1 MTEDQREVPAKRG
14 AATVQWLTLKEAS
27 DFLGV
32 HFTTLRT
39 WADAGEVRVFR
50 TPGGHRRFSL
60 DDLRRFL
67 DARDS
72 HLPTVNSSSMMNA
85 ALVRVRSE
93 LLRSPR
99 EQVPWRDGFRDNA
112 DDERRL
118 RGRQLFALALA
129 FVLKPHQREKTLVDG
144 RQLGRTYGCEA
155 ALNGVS
161 LAETGRAVQFFRGQL
176 LQAVRNQEGGDML
189 DADDVR
195 IQLSIDQ
202 FLDEVLYAVLDGYE
216 STLVGGS
223 MPDAA
228 GLVTTKT

>member
-1 MTEDQREVPAKRG
+1 MTEDQREMATAR
-14 AATVQWLTLKEAS
+14 AAAVQWLTLKEAS

-39 WADAGEVRVFR
+39 WADAGQVRVFR

-72 HLPTVNSSSMMNA
+72 HLPSANASAMMDA

-99 EQVPWRDGFRDNA
+99 EQVPWREGFRDNA

-129 FVLKPHQREKTLVDG
+129 FVLKPNQREKTLVDG
-144 RQLGRTYGCEA
+144 RQLGRTYGREA

-161 LAETGRAVQFFRGQL
+161 LGETGRAVQFFRGQL
-176 LQAVRNQEGGDML
+176 LQAVRNQEGGGTL

-195 IQLSIDQ
+195 IQMSIDQ

-223 MPDAA
+223 VPDGT
-228 GLVTTKT
+228 GLGFVKT

>member
-1 MTEDQREVPAKRG
+1 MTEDQTEAPAERG
-14 AATVQWLTLKEAS
+14 AAVQWLTLKEAS

-72 HLPTVNSSSMMNA
+72 HLPTASASAMMTA

-99 EQVPWRDGFRDNA
+99 EQVPWREGFRDNA

-129 FVLKPHQREKTLVDG
+129 FVLKPGQREKTLVDG
-144 RQLGRTYGCEA
+144 RQLGRTYGSEA
-155 ALNGVS
+155 AVNGVS
-161 LAETGRAVQFFRGQL
+161 LGETGRAVQFFRGQL
-176 LQAVRNQEGGDML
+176 LQAVRNQEGGGML

-195 IQLSIDQ
+195 IQLLIDQ

-216 STLVGGS
+216 STLVGSNMSG
-223 MPDAA
+223 DAVI
-228 GLVTTKT
+228 GLAKV